1 MLTVIKNKNFASHM
15 SMCAYTV
22 QFHFYCIFRKH
33 DHFTVEEDIVFVY
46 SLHKMSP
53 FSGYLPKTAYIKMI
67 DIWLI
72 FAMSI
77 PFCEVLLCTFID
89 NFREEGRNL
98 QTIFKILSSQKR
110 GGSRKGTSRFA
121 STFVH
126 NR

>member
-1 MLTVIKNKNFASHM
+1 M

-22 QFHFYCIFRKH
+22 QFQSFHFYCIFRKH

-46 SLHKMSP
+46 SLRKMSS
-53 FSGYLPKTAYIKMI
+53 FLGYLPKTAYIKMI

-110 GGSRKGTSRFA
+110 GGSKKSTSRFA
-121 STFVH
+121 STFV
-126 NR
+126 RSRLLY